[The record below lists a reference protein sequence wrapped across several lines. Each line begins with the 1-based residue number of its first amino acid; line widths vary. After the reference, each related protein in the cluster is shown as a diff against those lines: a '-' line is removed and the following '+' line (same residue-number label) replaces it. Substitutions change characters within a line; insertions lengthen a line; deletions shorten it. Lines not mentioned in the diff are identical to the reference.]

1 VYSVYCLCSYRLLQH
16 DLSIVYCR
24 EFLVSSSNCICNVL
38 GVFSYLRQS
47 SCCSAI
53 AVIHDISLPQSHSNI
68 TTSNIGNVIRTST
81 FVYGLFV
88 SWFGLRNCE
97 CILYRH
103 YLNFCSVNCSFSL
116 NMKHVETS
124 KDWTEPTQ
132 IGYCDGVCFV
142 DTDLICA

>member
-1 VYSVYCLCSYRLLQH
+1 MFGRATIRLGIGPHSSCILFGHLLYANFENEPQKTLLKQQKETGKKLVYSVYCLCSYRLLQH

-88 SWFGLRNCE
+88 S
-97 CILYRH
+97 
-103 YLNFCSVNCSFSL
+103 
-116 NMKHVETS
+116 
-124 KDWTEPTQ
+124 
-132 IGYCDGVCFV
+132 
-142 DTDLICA
+142 